1 MFVPF
6 LRFSTDATM
15 LAIEAQ
21 TVISARLTQFALGQG
36 TGAETN
42 LMVSEKILALAEAV
56 FTVAAG
62 GSVHEVVRGYRKH
75 VRANMR
81 RLSSSCSRGGGVV
94 WPGGGEFERC
104 SGTHGAFTRECC
116 ASRSPQGTVKAEG
129 ARPSAIGSHGT
140 GKSARFLREAG
151 DDEAC
156 PGYRCRVHGLHRFA
170 LALLCR
176 RSAPRWSS
184 IPCDGL
190 HWARRIDCAL
200 LDVPCTIVFPRRPA
214 SQYPKRV
221 LREDS

>member
-1 MFVPF
+1 MASGRRV
-6 LRFSTDATM
+6 
-15 LAIEAQ
+15 Q
-21 TVISARLTQFALGQG
+21 ALQG
-36 TGAETN
+36 TWWIH
-42 LMVSEKILALAEAV
+42 LRVLRVSV
-56 FTVAAG
+56 
-62 GSVHEVVRGYRKH
+62 
-75 VRANMR
+75 
-81 RLSSSCSRGGGVV
+81 SSRNCK
-94 WPGGGEFERC
+94 
-104 SGTHGAFTRECC
+104 SG
-116 ASRSPQGTVKAEG
+116 G

-200 LDVPCTIVFPRRPA
+200 SDVPCTIVFPRRPA

-221 LREDS
+221 LREDFHESHQETGEREPKWVLSVILP

>member
-81 RLSSSCSRGGGVV
+81 RLGSCAAADG
-94 WPGGGEFERC
+94 WPGGGEF
-104 SGTHGAFTRECC
+104 
-116 ASRSPQGTVKAEG
+116 K
-129 ARPSAIGSHGT
+129 
-140 GKSARFLREAG
+140 
-151 DDEAC
+151 
-156 PGYRCRVHGLHRFA
+156 
-170 LALLCR
+170 R
-176 RSAPRWSS
+176 RSQ
-184 IPCDGL
+184 GGF
-190 HWARRIDCAL
+190 
-200 LDVPCTIVFPRRPA
+200 T
-214 SQYPKRV
+214 
-221 LREDS
+221 

>member
-81 RLSSSCSRGGGVV
+81 RLSSSPRPVATGRRVQADHMVDST
-94 WPGGGEFERC
+94 E
-104 SGTHGAFTRECC
+104 SA
-116 ASRSPQGTVKAEG
+116 
-129 ARPSAIGSHGT
+129 AR
-140 GKSARFLREAG
+140 L
-151 DDEAC
+151 D
-156 PGYRCRVHGLHRFA
+156 
-170 LALLCR
+170 LLKE
-176 RSAPRWSS
+176 
-184 IPCDGL
+184 L
-190 HWARRIDCAL
+190 
-200 LDVPCTIVFPRRPA
+200 
-214 SQYPKRV
+214 
-221 LREDS
+221 

>member
-75 VRANMR
+75 VRV
-81 RLSSSCSRGGGVV
+81 RL
-94 WPGGGEFERC
+94 E
-104 SGTHGAFTRECC
+104 THGW
-116 ASRSPQGTVKAEG
+116 V
-129 ARPSAIGSHGT
+129 
-140 GKSARFLREAG
+140 
-151 DDEAC
+151 
-156 PGYRCRVHGLHRFA
+156 V
-170 LALLCR
+170 R
-176 RSAPRWSS
+176 RSMLPPMAT
-184 IPCDGL
+184 
-190 HWARRIDCAL
+190 RI
-200 LDVPCTIVFPRRPA
+200 IA
-214 SQYPKRV
+214 SDTSMRA
-221 LREDS
+221 S